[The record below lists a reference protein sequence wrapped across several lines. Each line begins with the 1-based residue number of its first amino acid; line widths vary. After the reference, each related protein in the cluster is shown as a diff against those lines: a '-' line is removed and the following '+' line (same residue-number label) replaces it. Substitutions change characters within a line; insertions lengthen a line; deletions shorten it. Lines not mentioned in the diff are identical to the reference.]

1 MKNLLLPSSPS
12 SPAVLSG
19 ACPVLSRPLSR
30 LRAGSGLVALS
41 LAMLAAGCSTP
52 MSERQRG
59 TAVGAGVGAGV
70 GAVIGSVTGGK
81 AGQSAVIGGVVGAVA
96 GNLWSKR
103 MEERQKALEQATQ
116 GTAVQVAR
124 TADNRIRVNIPSDFS
139 FDVGRSAVKPQM
151 RPVLDELAR
160 NTDAALRM
168 NVIGY
173 TDSTG
178 SDAVN
183 RPLSLD
189 RAESVRDYLVGRGVT
204 ASRIVVDGR
213 GASDPVASN
222 DSESGRA
229 KNRRVE
235 IYLSEPA
242 QAGG

>member
-12 SPAVLSG
+12 SPTVLSG

-30 LRAGSGLVALS
+30 LRAGSGLVVLS

-139 FDVGRSAVKPQM
+139 FDVGRSAIKPQM

-229 KNRRVE
+229 MNRRVE

-242 QAGG
+242 PAGG

>member
-1 MKNLLLPSSPS
+1 MKNLLQPSSPS
-12 SPAVLSG
+12 SPAALSG

-229 KNRRVE
+229 MNRRVE

>member
-1 MKNLLLPSSPS
+1 MKNLLQPSSPS

-183 RPLSLD
+183 LPLSLD

-229 KNRRVE
+229 MNRRVE

>member
-1 MKNLLLPSSPS
+1 
-12 SPAVLSG
+12 
-19 ACPVLSRPLSR
+19 
-30 LRAGSGLVALS
+30 
-41 LAMLAAGCSTP
+41 
-52 MSERQRG
+52 
-59 TAVGAGVGAGV
+59 
-70 GAVIGSVTGGK
+70 
-81 AGQSAVIGGVVGAVA
+81 
-96 GNLWSKR
+96 
-103 MEERQKALEQATQ
+103 
-116 GTAVQVAR
+116 
-124 TADNRIRVNIPSDFS
+124 
-139 FDVGRSAVKPQM
+139 
-151 RPVLDELAR
+151 
-160 NTDAALRM
+160 M

-229 KNRRVE
+229 MNRRVE

>member
-1 MKNLLLPSSPS
+1 MKNLLQPSSPS

-103 MEERQKALEQATQ
+103 MEEHQKALEQATQ

-229 KNRRVE
+229 MNRRVE

>member
-12 SPAVLSG
+12 SPAVLAG

-229 KNRRVE
+229 MNRRVE

>member
-168 NVIGY
+168 NVIG
-173 TDSTG
+173 
-178 SDAVN
+178 
-183 RPLSLD
+183 
-189 RAESVRDYLVGRGVT
+189 
-204 ASRIVVDGR
+204 
-213 GASDPVASN
+213 
-222 DSESGRA
+222 
-229 KNRRVE
+229 
-235 IYLSEPA
+235 
-242 QAGG
+242 

>member
-1 MKNLLLPSSPS
+1 
-12 SPAVLSG
+12 
-19 ACPVLSRPLSR
+19 
-30 LRAGSGLVALS
+30 
-41 LAMLAAGCSTP
+41 
-52 MSERQRG
+52 
-59 TAVGAGVGAGV
+59 
-70 GAVIGSVTGGK
+70 
-81 AGQSAVIGGVVGAVA
+81 
-96 GNLWSKR
+96 
-103 MEERQKALEQATQ
+103 
-116 GTAVQVAR
+116 
-124 TADNRIRVNIPSDFS
+124 
-139 FDVGRSAVKPQM
+139 M

-204 ASRIVVDGR
+204 PSRIVVDGR

-229 KNRRVE
+229 MNRRVE

>member
-12 SPAVLSG
+12 SPTVLSG

-229 KNRRVE
+229 MNRRVE

>member
-12 SPAVLSG
+12 SPAVLSC

-204 ASRIVVDGR
+204 PSRIVVDGR

-229 KNRRVE
+229 MNRRVE

>member
-1 MKNLLLPSSPS
+1 MKNLLQPSSPS

-103 MEERQKALEQATQ
+103 MEEHQKALEQATQ

-139 FDVGRSAVKPQM
+139 FDVGRSAIKPQM

-229 KNRRVE
+229 MNRRVE

>member
-12 SPAVLSG
+12 SPTVLSG

-229 KNRRVE
+229 MNRRVE

-242 QAGG
+242 PAGG